1 MAQSMDAMKARADN
15 LGLTVL
21 AGRGGGRGGL
31 FKVFGTRGVE
41 EWFDSPI
48 MVLKGKGELEAFL
61 DGFLL
66 GRRQDVGELKGSIAH
81 SSYLLPWRP

>member
-1 MAQSMDAMKARADN
+1 MDTMKARADN

-21 AGRGGGRGGL
+21 AGRGGGRSGL

-48 MVLKGKGELEAFL
+48 MVLKNKGELEVFL

-66 GRRQDVGELKGSIAH
+66 GRRQDVGELKGSIADA
-81 SSYLLPWRP
+81 SYRRNIKR